1 MHPFLHFKTITR
13 HKLLVM
19 KFCFRLGLY
28 WQGLLHDL
36 SKYAPVEFFVG
47 AKYYQGTCSP
57 NNAERLD
64 KGYSA
69 AWLHHK
75 GRNKRHFEYWIDYAV
90 GDGADG
96 AAPPMCGME
105 MPRKYVAEMFCDRV
119 AASMIYLGEKYTD
132 AAPWEYYEKFKSHYL
147 IHPNTA
153 ALLEEALRVLKD
165 EGESRAFEWVHTHI
179 LHERN
184 APRRGKRRTE

>member
-1 MHPFLHFKTITR
+1 MHPLLHFKTITR

-28 WQGLLHDL
+28 RQSLLHDL

-47 AKYYQGTCSP
+47 ARYYRGTCSP

-75 GRNKRHFEYWIDYAV
+75 GRNKHHFEYWIDYAV

-96 AAPPMCGME
+96 EARPMCGME

-132 AAPWEYYEKFKSHYL
+132 AAPWEYYDRFKSHYL

-165 EGESRAFEWVHTHI
+165 EGESRAFEWVHAHI

>member
-1 MHPFLHFKTITR
+1 MHPLLHFKTITR

-28 WQGLLHDL
+28 RQGLLHDL

-47 AKYYQGTCSP
+47 ARYYQGTRSP

-75 GRNKRHFEYWIDYAV
+75 GRNKHHFEYWIDYAV
-90 GDGADG
+90 GDDADG
-96 AAPPMCGME
+96 EARPMCGME

-132 AAPWEYYEKFKSHYL
+132 AAPWEYYDRFKNHYL

-153 ALLEEALRVLKD
+153 ALIEEALRVLKD
-165 EGESRAFEWVHTHI
+165 EGESRVFEWVHTHI